1 MDTGAVCRFFVV
13 RDADGFGLA
22 FFAGRAVGEGDTDA
36 EGEGDGDSAGSGS
49 RRGEEDTS
57 GRASSAPRPSPTA
70 EIIPV
75 AVPTA
80 TTTEAAAT
88 IVPRRAARRR
98 SVLRADRRW
107 AREPD
112 TVLFPS
118 PTAGAFP
125 RSGEASGPPPLGP
138 P

>member
-1 MDTGAVCRFFVV
+1 MDTGAVCRFFAV

-22 FFAGRAVGEGDTDA
+22 FLAGPAVGEGDTDTD
-36 EGEGDGDSAGSGS
+36 GEGDGGTAGSGA

-75 AVPTA
+75 AAPTA

-112 TVLFPS
+112 TVLLPS
-118 PTAGAFP
+118 PAAGAFP
-125 RSGEASGPPPLGP
+125 RYGEAWGPPPLAP
-138 P
+138 H